1 MRIEDGPAA
10 ALVALL
16 LQTLGRGFAQ
26 RQVWFGAGLDV
37 GRVRSVHG
45 LAEGLGDGRAPAGL
59 QREHTRDRGL
69 SVDVRG
75 RACCRDCRRYHGV
88 ATEEGEEEEEEGEGE
103 DRQERIINNGLPPPR
118 HYFRGVAARSGGA
131 GVGVVVTREHVS
143 QQQHSTAR
151 HSTAQHRTTDGRTP
165 ACMDGAVVCKR
176 RQEHACEPRAA
187 PRHRASYTGEMTAQ
201 AGRLAAVTANCRF
214 TSMRER
220 LPSGILVGRSRLASE
235 QGAIAGEHGLPPS
248 RFLQPTRFASAA

>member
-1 MRIEDGPAA
+1 MEAVGIEGGPAA

-16 LQTLGRGFAQ
+16 LQTLGRGLAQ

-143 QQQHSTAR
+143 QQQHSTAQ
-151 HSTAQHRTTDGRTP
+151 HSTAQNNGRP
-165 ACMDGAVVCKR
+165 HACMHGRSSCLQTKTGAR
-176 RQEHACEPRAA
+176 L
-187 PRHRASYTGEMTAQ
+187 RASGCAE
-201 AGRLAAVTANCRF
+201 
-214 TSMRER
+214 TS
-220 LPSGILVGRSRLASE
+220 SI
-235 QGAIAGEHGLPPS
+235 IYW
-248 RFLQPTRFASAA
+248 